1 MKMGKT
7 RAGDGEDKKQD
18 VAAQVKAAIGAL
30 RVPIAAVLCLLALF
44 VAWDGWRM
52 GGAARAQQTV
62 AREGTSLQAAETS
75 LLADLISNFEHAAQ
89 AAPVAAAVSSGD
101 MDAAARA
108 FTKRWADGKSVSFLA
123 PDLKDAFADPA
134 RFGFGRLAVLNATLR
149 DGVTR
154 AGVARVN
161 GEPRLVVAGA
171 VKQGGEVKALAL
183 VDLPITG
190 LKAAVDDAHS
200 GGGYLALTFHGYT
213 VASQGDANIAL
224 LGKSSNLDVRDGG
237 FQIVAASPA
246 QADSVLGLDP
256 VVAYVL
262 AALLLGGGIGLL
274 KFGQAWAGGAASAT
288 EEQAATLAS
297 AMAAESV
304 PEAKPVQVKESAKPA
319 AVAISRDIFRA
330 YDIRGVVGSSL
341 DVGVA
346 RLIGQAIG
354 SVMQDQGLRDI
365 VVGRDGRVSGP
376 DMAGAL
382 IEGLRMAGREVTDI
396 GQAATP
402 LCYFGAYH
410 LRTGSCVAVTGSH
423 NPPDYNGFK
432 IVLGGDTLAGDAI
445 QDLYA
450 RIAENRLYK
459 ANVQGGVQQREI
471 AADYVQRI
479 ADDIQLERKLKVVV
493 DAGNGVAGL
502 IGPEVLEAIGA
513 EVAPIFCEVDGSFPN
528 HHPDPSEPK
537 NLADAIQMVQRLNA
551 DIGLAFDGDGDRLG
565 VVTPAGEII
574 FPDRLLMLFAED
586 VLSRNP
592 GACIVYDVKC
602 TGHLAGH
609 ILGHG
614 GSPLMWK
621 TGHSLIKAK
630 MKETGAELAGE
641 MSGHFFFKER
651 WYGFDDGIYAAARLL
666 EILAARPETADEVFA
681 ELPKG
686 FSTPE
691 LKAPLEEG
699 QSHAFIEKFREQAK
713 FEGARV
719 ATIDGVRADWPDGW
733 GLVRASNTT
742 PVLVLRFDADSNE
755 ALERIKAVF
764 REQLLAVKPDLK
776 LPF

>member
-1 MKMGKT
+1 MGEEISDKPK
-7 RAGDGEDKKQD
+7 AGDAIKVAIGQLRLPIAVVLFLLVLLVGWDAWHQGASERTAAT
-18 VAAQVKAAIGAL
+18 VAAEGARL
-30 RVPIAAVLCLLALF
+30 
-44 VAWDGWRM
+44 
-52 GGAARAQQTV
+52 QTTG
-62 AREGTSLQAAETS
+62 RNTLN
-75 LLADLISNFEHAAQ
+75 DLTQHFEHASTAPEVS
-89 AAPVAAAVSSGD
+89 AALADSNS
-101 MDAAARA
+101 ARA
-108 FTKRWADGKSVSFLA
+108 ADVFRTRWAEGKSVVFVP

-134 RFGFGRLAVLNATLR
+134 KFGFGRVAVLVATLR

-154 AGVARVN
+154 VGVAKVE
-161 GEPRLVVAGA
+161 GQPRLVIAGP

-183 VDLPITG
+183 VDLPLDTMTAP
-190 LKAAVDDAHS
+190 LKDANA
-200 GGGYLALTFHGYT
+200 GGGYLALMFHGYE
-213 VASQGDANIAL
+213 VARRGDAGVLAM
-224 LGKSSNLDVRDGG
+224 GKSSDLPLLDNG
-237 FQIVAASPA
+237 FSIHTGSPPPAESLFGIASA
-246 QADSVLGLDP
+246 TG
-256 VVAYVL
+256 YIL
-262 AALLLGGGIGLL
+262 AMLLLIAGVALLLYGKALV
-274 KFGQAWAGGAASAT
+274 AAGTPAEAAPESTLSETVAT
-288 EEQAATLAS
+288 EVATPAP
-297 AMAAESV
+297 APKV
-304 PEAKPVQVKESAKPA
+304 VVKEAPKPV
-319 AVAISRDIFRA
+319 AVAIAREIFRA
-330 YDIRGVVGSSL
+330 YDIRGQIGKDL
-341 DVGVA
+341 DPGVA

-354 SVMQDQGLRDI
+354 SAMQEQGLRDI
-365 VVGRDGRVSGP
+365 VIGRDGRTSGP
-376 DMAGAL
+376 ELSNAL
-382 IEGLRMAGREVTDI
+382 IDGLRLAGRDVIDI

-402 LCYFGAYH
+402 LCYFAAFH

-445 QDLYA
+445 ADLYA

-459 ANVQGGVQQREI
+459 ANAQGGIQQREI
-471 AADYVQRI
+471 AADYIQRI

-502 IGPEVLEAIGA
+502 VGPEVLEAIGA
-513 EVAPIFCEVDGSFPN
+513 EVAPIFCEVDGTFPN

-565 VVTPAGEII
+565 VVTRAGEIVY
-574 FPDRLLMLFAED
+574 PDRLLMLFAED

-641 MSGHFFFKER
+641 MSGHFFFKDR

-666 EILAARPETADEVFA
+666 EILATRPETADEVFA

-691 LKAPLEEG
+691 IKVPLDSG
-699 QSHAFIEKFREQAK
+699 DVHAFVDGFRDKAV

-742 PVLVLRFDADSNE
+742 PVLVMRFDADSAE
-755 ALERIKAVF
+755 ALERIQSAF
-764 REQLLAVKPDLK
+764 REQLLAFKPGLK

>member
-1 MKMGKT
+1 MGKDEHDKPPVT
-7 RAGDGEDKKQD
+7 DAIKVAVGQLRLPLAG
-18 VAAQVKAAIGAL
+18 L
-30 RVPIAAVLCLLALF
+30 LCLLVLLL
-44 VAWDGWRM
+44 AWDGWRQ
-52 GGAARAQQTV
+52 GVSSRAQSTV
-62 AREGTSLQAAETS
+62 ASEGARLQGAEKTY
-75 LLADLISNFEHAAQ
+75 LTDLITSFDHAA
-89 AAPVAAAVSSGD
+89 AAPEVVTAAGEGD
-101 MDAAARA
+101 
-108 FTKRWADGKSVSFLA
+108 FTQASRDYKKRWADGKSVQFVQ
-123 PDLKDAFADPA
+123 PDLGSAFSDPGK
-134 RFGFGRLAVLNATLR
+134 FGFGRVAVLTATLR

-154 AGVARVN
+154 AGVARVD
-161 GEPRLVVAGA
+161 GQPRLVIAGA
-171 VKQGGEVKALAL
+171 IRQGSEVKALAL
-183 VDLPITG
+183 VDLPIDE
-190 LKAAVDDAHS
+190 LKNPIESAS
-200 GGGYLALTFHGYT
+200 TGGGFVSLQFHGYV
-213 VASQGDANIAL
+213 VASRGDATAVV
-224 LGKSSNLDVRDGG
+224 LGKSDRLAVRDGG
-237 FQIVAASPA
+237 FEIVTGSPP
-246 QADSVLGLDP
+246 QVEGMLGLGTLP
-256 VVAYVL
+256 SYLL
-262 AALLLGGGIGLL
+262 AALLLAGGIGLL
-274 KFGQAWAGGAASAT
+274 KFGAALAGAAD
-288 EEQAATLAS
+288 AAG
-297 AMAAESV
+297 AAESTNTLADLAPAPA
-304 PEAKPVQVKESAKPA
+304 PERKVEVKEAAKPA
-319 AVAISRDIFRA
+319 AVAISREIFRA
-330 YDIRGVVGSSL
+330 YDIRGVVGQNL
-341 DVGVA
+341 DAGVA
-346 RLIGQAIG
+346 RLLGLAIG

-365 VVGRDGRVSGP
+365 VVGRDGRASGP
-376 DMAGAL
+376 ELAGAL
-382 IEGLRMAGREVTDI
+382 IEGLRQAGREVIDI

-402 LCYFGAYH
+402 LCYFGAFH

-432 IVLGGDTLAGDAI
+432 IVLGGETLAGDTI
-445 QDLYA
+445 QDLYV
-450 RIAENRLYK
+450 RIAENRLFK
-459 ANVQGGVQQREI
+459 ATTLGGVQQREI
-471 AADYVQRI
+471 AADYIQRI

-513 EVAPIFCEVDGSFPN
+513 EVAPIFCEVDSSFPN

-537 NLADAIQMVQRLNA
+537 NLTDAVQMVQRLNA
-551 DIGLAFDGDGDRLG
+551 DIGVAFDGDGDRLG
-565 VVTPAGEII
+565 VVTRAGEII
-574 FPDRLLMLFAED
+574 YPDRLLMLFAED

-691 LKAPLEEG
+691 IKVAIDGGTP
-699 QSHAFIEKFREQAK
+699 HDFVDKFREQAR
-713 FEGARV
+713 FDGARV

-742 PVLVLRFDADSNE
+742 PVLVLRFDADTPE
-755 ALERIKAVF
+755 ALARIQNAF
-764 REQLLAVKPDLK
+764 REQLLALRSDLK